1 MLFLESVA
9 ATAAESKRADGCSP
23 IMLDSLSHLLPD
35 RINRALTILT
45 IGHSTRPLEELV
57 SLLHEN
63 DVEALTDVRR
73 YPASRRH
80 PQFNRDALELSL
92 PESSIEYVWMQELG
106 GRRTP
111 RKDSHN
117 TVWRNAGFRGYA
129 DYMET
134 EPFQLAVAQLL
145 ERARVKRTAIM
156 CAEQA
161 WQQCHR
167 GLISDFVKARG
178 IEVIHI
184 LGHGRTEPHP
194 WTAAAHIVDGKLSY
208 AAAAEPGQE
217 EFGF

>member
-1 MLFLESVA
+1 V
-9 ATAAESKRADGCSP
+9 P
-23 IMLDSLSHLLPD
+23 
-35 RINRALTILT
+35 TILT

-57 SLLHEN
+57 SLLQEN
-63 DVEALTDVRR
+63 GVDALTDVRR

-80 PQFNRDALELSL
+80 PQFNRDALERSL
-92 PESSIEYVWMQELG
+92 PDSSIEYVWMPELG

-117 TVWRNAGFRGYA
+117 TAWRNAGFRGYA

-134 EPFQLAVAQLL
+134 EPFQLAIAHLVQRAQ
-145 ERARVKRTAIM
+145 VKRTAIM

-167 GLISDFVKARG
+167 GLISDFVQARG

-184 LGHGRTEPHP
+184 LGHGRTELHP
-194 WTAAAHIVDGKLSY
+194 WTAAARMVDGRLSY
-208 AAAAEPGQE
+208 AAATLPGQE
-217 EFGF
+217 DFGF